1 MGALAGVV
9 VPGVTVEE
17 GGVIEPPPDEAS
29 ARELAE
35 RARQAEARAEA
46 RAAERA
52 AARAAGAAAPPATAS
67 AVVKVEAEEAAEV
80 KVEGGAAA
88 AKARAPVAKTA
99 LALKREEEEEEES
112 EYESEE
118 EEEAD
123 GDFFGRKQWAGVRPG
138 FCFKL
143 GDKGVGYY
151 KDVPYH
157 VAQAAAEKA
166 ALKLSAP
173 TLANWFYELL
183 QAPPSVKKADRFFEL
198 FHLDVLRV
206 VGLGASHTAVN
217 PALFEPEPEPEPQPQ
232 PQPQPQR

>member
-1 MGALAGVV
+1 MRVNRG
-9 VPGVTVEE
+9 
-17 GGVIEPPPDEAS
+17 
-29 ARELAE
+29 
-35 RARQAEARAEA
+35 QW
-46 RAAERA
+46 
-52 AARAAGAAAPPATAS
+52 
-67 AVVKVEAEEAAEV
+67 
-80 KVEGGAAA
+80 
-88 AKARAPVAKTA
+88 
-99 LALKREEEEEEES
+99 EEEEEEES

-118 EEEAD
+118 EEAAD

-183 QAPPSVKKADRFFEL
+183 QAP
-198 FHLDVLRV
+198 
-206 VGLGASHTAVN
+206 
-217 PALFEPEPEPEPQPQ
+217 
-232 PQPQPQR
+232 